1 MVAEATFSE
10 NTFCEM
16 GSVMMN
22 YTGSRLFRW
31 QLLLQLLFILL
42 VPMLL
47 QFPMLQGVL
56 SLLGLV
62 FLGIPHGGNDFF
74 YRKEK
79 NTKGSVRF
87 LAMYMGVM
95 LLYLCLW
102 YVWPGLSLLV
112 FLLISI
118 HHFGQSNFNNHKI
131 VSMDSVLWGS
141 WLVVFPVLRHS
152 AEVFGIFGDML
163 GGKVPWVGIDGVLGP
178 WGLAAISVGFG
189 LVYGVVLFRKHRQ
202 GWIHYLIQWFLV
214 TVWYWITPLLLG
226 FVVVFCFWHALQS
239 MQYQLDYVSE
249 KYNQNRRKTLMGF
262 VPFGLMAL
270 VGMAFLLRFDLASNL
285 AFAFVLLSL
294 VTLPHVVVMD
304 GLYRGHHKDE

>member
-10 NTFCEM
+10 NTLCEM
-16 GSVMMN
+16 GSGMMN

-31 QLLLQLLFILL
+31 QMLLQLIFILL
-42 VPMLL
+42 VPVLL
-47 QFPMLQGVL
+47 QFPVLQGVL

-79 NTKGSVRF
+79 NTAGSVRF
-87 LAMYMGVM
+87 LVMYVGVM

-112 FLLISI
+112 FLFISI
-118 HHFGQSNFNNHKI
+118 HHFGQSNFNSHRI
-131 VSMDSVLWGS
+131 VSLDSLLWGG

-152 AEVFGIFGDML
+152 AEVFGIFADML
-163 GGKVPWVGIDGVLGP
+163 GGQALSVSAVGGLGT
-178 WGLAAISVGFG
+178 WGLALVSVGFG
-189 LVYGVVLFRKHRQ
+189 LVYGLVLFGKHRQ
-202 GWIHYLIQWFLV
+202 GWFYYLMQWVLV

-249 KYNQNRRKTLMGF
+249 TYKQNRRKTLMGF

-285 AFAFVLLSL
+285 GFAFVLLSL